1 MTGEQLKYQIGKRG
15 FTQKAIA
22 DKLGI
27 TVQSLSGR
35 LKDGKDIKSEFLE
48 EIAPILG
55 VTVQELYDTTPARQ
69 SATTS
74 IREDRNR
81 EKELLRQMSVA
92 AMQGLLASDC
102 KFDKDLLESNTFEQC
117 IAKLSVQ
124 QAYAMLGEFKKCGI
138 DK

>member
-27 TVQSLSGR
+27 TGQSLSGR

-92 AMQGLLASDC
+92 AMQGLLATGYQLNGDTLKSH
-102 KFDKDLLESNTFEQC
+102 TFEQRV
-117 IAKLSVQ
+117 AKLSVQ
-124 QAYAMLGEFKKCGI
+124 VAYAMLDEFKRCGI